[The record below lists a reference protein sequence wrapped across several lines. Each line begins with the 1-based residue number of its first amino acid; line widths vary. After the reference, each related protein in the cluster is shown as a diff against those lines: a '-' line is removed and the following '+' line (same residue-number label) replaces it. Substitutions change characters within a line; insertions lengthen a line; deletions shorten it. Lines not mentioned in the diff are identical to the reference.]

1 MGDMGENQNT
11 KNNEENKSI
20 IISQETVVTHSIHL

>member
-20 IISQETVVTHSIHL
+20 IISQETVVKHSRHL